1 MAFHTPTQNCTSS
14 KIFYLASNA
23 HVPINVFIMYNCLL
37 SIGTSSK
44 IIIFASKAHVSIDE
58 FALSHTTEVR
68 KRTHSIEN
76 TFYREPE
83 PCGGKDLGLEG
94 PE

>member
-1 MAFHTPTQNCTSS
+1 MAFHIPTQNRTSS
-14 KIFYLASNA
+14 KIFYLASKAN
-23 HVPINVFIMYNCLL
+23 VPINVFIIYYCLL

-58 FALSHTTEVR
+58 FALSHATEVR

-83 PCGGKDLGLEG
+83 PCDGKDLGLEG